1 MRISVRLDDNDG
13 RLLRKYAKIND
24 ISISEL
30 VRRAVREKIEDE
42 CDLEA
47 YDRAMKE
54 YKADPAEYSH
64 DEVRKALGLD

>member
-13 RLLRKYAKIND
+13 RLLRKYAKMND

-42 CDLEA
+42 YDIEA

-54 YKADPAEYSH
+54 YKADQAEYSH